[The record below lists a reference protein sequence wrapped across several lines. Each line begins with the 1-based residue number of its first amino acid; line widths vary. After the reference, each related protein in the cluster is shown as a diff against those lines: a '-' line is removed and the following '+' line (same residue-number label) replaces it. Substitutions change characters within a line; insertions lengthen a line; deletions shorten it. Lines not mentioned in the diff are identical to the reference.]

1 MTTLTD
7 LARNAAVGGLLGAVA
22 GTQFAVG
29 PAFTAAIGVMVALM
43 FTTNYRSRAAYGPH
57 Q

>member
-1 MTTLTD
+1 MNTLRQLT
-7 LARNAAVGGLLGAVA
+7 RNVVVGGLVGAVA

-29 PAFTAAIGVMVALM
+29 PAFTAAVGVMVALM
-43 FTTNYRSRAAYGPH
+43 FTTNYRRQAVHGPH